1 MTSIVEKHSYPSGNC
16 YNPPQILPEIRAC
29 SHAVTCVE
37 ISASDCLRDD
47 VENLLSLNVATLG
60 SSVTV
65 LELFRT
71 NVSRQLG
78 CGITNCNKAVGSL
91 PNSRIAT

>member
-65 LELFRT
+65 LELFGT
-71 NVSRQLG
+71 SVLRQLG
-78 CGITNCNKAVGSL
+78 CRITDCKKTVNFL
-91 PNSRIAT
+91 PYSRIVT